1 VRGLQRH
8 NTKAETVSP
17 GNRVAANLSG
27 VEKNELTRGDVLAR
41 PSTIHPTRRIDA
53 QIRVLASAPHALRH
67 GAEVLLH
74 TGTVEV
80 SGRVIVLDGN
90 EVPPGGEGWVQ
101 LYLERPIAAAAGDRF
116 VLRVASPAQ
125 TVAGGR
131 FVDVAPRKHP
141 RHDSAI
147 RESLVRRAAGNVLQE
162 ELRKYPRGVTIGAL
176 LKATLAPPADVEKLR
191 ARKLGEWVYSDEA
204 WTAIASRASNEVQAF
219 HSAHPLRPGIG
230 REELRSRLAVP
241 AASFPSVLKGLVEDG
256 RVIERD
262 GSVASPEH
270 KVALETTDG
279 PAAELLDLLGK
290 EPFAPPSLPE
300 AMQKSGATP
309 EIVRALTQRGDLV
322 RLSEDVGF
330 TREGYQAATA
340 LVKEI
345 IAADGSVT
353 VATLRDR
360 MKASR
365 RPVLA
370 LLEHL
375 DSQRVTRRVGDTRVL
390 R

>member
-1 VRGLQRH
+1 
-8 NTKAETVSP
+8 
-17 GNRVAANLSG
+17 
-27 VEKNELTRGDVLAR
+27 
-41 PSTIHPTRRIDA
+41 
-53 QIRVLASAPHALRH
+53 
-67 GAEVLLH
+67 
-74 TGTVEV
+74 
-80 SGRVIVLDGN
+80 
-90 EVPPGGEGWVQ
+90 
-101 LYLERPIAAAAGDRF
+101 
-116 VLRVASPAQ
+116 
-125 TVAGGR
+125 
-131 FVDVAPRKHP
+131 
-141 RHDSAI
+141 
-147 RESLVRRAAGNVLQE
+147 VLQE

-270 KVALETTDG
+270 KVALETADG

-370 LLEHL
+370 LLEYL
-375 DSQRVTRRVGDTRVL
+375 DAQRVTRRVGDTRVL